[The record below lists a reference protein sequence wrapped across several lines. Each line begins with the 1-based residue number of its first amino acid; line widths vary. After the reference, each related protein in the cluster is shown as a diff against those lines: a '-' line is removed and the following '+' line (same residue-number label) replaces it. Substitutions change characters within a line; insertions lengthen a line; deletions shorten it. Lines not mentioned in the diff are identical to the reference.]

1 MPCKRKIIQL
11 LNTAALSFASTY
23 VAANSI
29 CDNRAFSSQWDCDS
43 YSLPTAYVNAYRNS
57 NPAFNFTPYNPTPG
71 IAIGAPTAPSGP
83 IVPSPSA
90 SKPSKP
96 SKKQQCHDT
105 AETTFQVCK
114 LRASQERSTYVAK
127 QCAAPAFLANN
138 ILAQCHEVAYTRYQE
153 SIEVC
158 TLNDL
163 SYRIKNG
170 CRK

>member
-1 MPCKRKIIQL
+1 MFCQGRITPL
-11 LNTAALSFASTY
+11 FSLVALSVTSTFAS
-23 VAANSI
+23 ANSI
-29 CDNRAFSSQWDCDS
+29 CNNGAFASQWDCNNHT
-43 YSLPTAYVNAYRNS
+43 LPTTYISAYRNS
-57 NPAFNFTPYNPTPG
+57 YPTFNFAPYNPAPG
-71 IAIGAPTAPSGP
+71 IGAGAPAAPTGP
-83 IVPSPSA
+83 LTPPPPTSQPA
-90 SKPSKP
+90 QP

-127 QCAAPAFLANN
+127 QCAAPALFANN

-153 SIEVC
+153 SLEVC

-163 SYRIKNG
+163 SYRIKND